1 MEMDDRLRRM
11 VELPHS
17 EFLDAM
23 RELGLEEMRQVLLLM
38 AHRRD
43 QSEGRVEDTAMRV
56 EMLHVAD
63 QLLRDKGLG
72 SPGFETVG
80 DVWHLLT
87 PEERLVVARVLELT
101 DDEETDA

>member
-23 RELGLEEMRQVLLLM
+23 RELSLEEMRQVLLLM
-38 AHRRD
+38 AHRRN

-56 EMLHVAD
+56 EMLHPHGSIFRNGF
-63 QLLRDKGLG
+63 LR
-72 SPGFETVG
+72 S
-80 DVWHLLT
+80 
-87 PEERLVVARVLELT
+87 
-101 DDEETDA
+101 